1 MKRSRQILQ
10 CLKAHVQ
17 GSLPVILIKP
27 VTKLAA
33 AEAKGI
39 KVVLSDDLLTVAV
52 VRSGSG
58 DVFELGRDETLLTA
72 FAAAFGV
79 LLCPEKGSLTGW

>member
-1 MKRSRQILQ
+1 M
-10 CLKAHVQ
+10 
-17 GSLPVILIKP
+17 PVILIEP

-33 AEAKGI
+33 AESKGI
-39 KVVLSDDLLTVAV
+39 KVVLPDDFLAVSV

-79 LLCPEKGSLTGW
+79 LLRPAKGSLAKPVV